1 MYLVIR
7 APINFK
13 AAVRD
18 LESKGVEVVTIQS
31 GRHISVLAAESD
43 VAVDVPSKV
52 PFTPTRHSS
61 SFLSSFSTPS
71 PRSGDALQPHLACI
85 SPKPFDISTH
95 PALKCVYCSRRK
107 CPSSS
112 FTTSGGIF
120 PFSTRPASVFTFN
133 LGNTY
138 TTSSTSIHAC
148 SPLLPNVSSN
158 FQILSFCLVFTFT
171 AG

>member
-1 MYLVIR
+1 MITTGYSGLDFESRHTSKKAYFKQKSLVE
-7 APINFK
+7 K
-13 AAVRD
+13 ASRNAKKDLGRD

-95 PALKCVYCSRRK
+95 PALKV
-107 CPSSS
+107 
-112 FTTSGGIF
+112 
-120 PFSTRPASVFTFN
+120 VD
-133 LGNTY
+133 
-138 TTSSTSIHAC
+138 H
-148 SPLLPNVSSN
+148 
-158 FQILSFCLVFTFT
+158 
-171 AG
+171 